1 MGGKVGTMPFEL
13 EVRGDDI
20 ENDGDY
26 DKADS
31 EYEYGADQ
39 NLTPTSYQ
47 TKGSHGKIIWR
58 KVGSSAADGHYPN
71 GLEPNSHGKLT
82 FWVVPNNTGALD
94 IDFGFNVFRF
104 RGVIVGN
111 NNTIINKTPYPFI
124 AYSGGNVVKD
134 LTIKVDTSSIKD
146 NRITC
151 RGDSK
156 KYVEL
161 TQSYNQIRAY
171 GAVFG
176 QIVGGD
182 NVIDNVQLDLSK
194 INIYMNGDK
203 GQYVPVGGYVG
214 VIIDGGLVFRNMSG
228 SISGL
233 TDNTRVISLEE
244 KILLIIFKPEKIKR
258 NYAFLNFMC
267 NMLIIRHLV
276 LYFTALVAGQLTLD
290 NGNKTCSNE

>member
-1 MGGKVGTMPFEL
+1 MTCITEL
-13 EVRGDDI
+13 SWYI
-20 ENDGDY
+20 LIT
-26 DKADS
+26 
-31 EYEYGADQ
+31 YEQ
-39 NLTPTSYQ
+39 SLFR
-47 TKGSHGKIIWR
+47 KIQYF
-58 KVGSSAADGHYPN
+58 KYAA
-71 GLEPNSHGKLT
+71 L
-82 FWVVPNNTGALD
+82 
-94 IDFGFNVFRF
+94 VFA
-104 RGVIVGN
+104 I
-111 NNTIINKTPYPFI
+111 
-124 AYSGGNVVKD
+124 
-134 LTIKVDTSSIKD
+134 
-146 NRITC
+146 
-151 RGDSK
+151 
-156 KYVEL
+156 
-161 TQSYNQIRAY
+161 Y

-290 NGNKTCSNE
+290 NGNKTC